1 MQVSMDLYMSTIMF
15 SVVAAVI
22 AVCLLVALIYVP
34 EVSKYSYA
42 ILTLEVG
49 LLCVIVYAVIELYR
63 YEKTIQQFNRNI
75 STTILSTSSCPLFYT
90 LGSNQMCVNSNVTP
104 THVYSFLNPG
114 DATNLPNISL
124 KDFDKKNA
132 RDACKTLYGVH
143 SNVPWVD
150 LRTKCEGL

>member
-49 LLCVIVYAVIELYR
+49 LLGVIVYAVLELYR
-63 YEKTIQQFNRNI
+63 YEKRIQQFNRNI
-75 STTILSTSSCPLFYT
+75 STTILSTSSCPVFYT
-90 LGSNQMCVNSNVTP
+90 MGSNQTCVNSNVTP
-104 THVYSFLNPG
+104 THVYSFVNPG
-114 DATNLPNISL
+114 GDVLPNISL
-124 KDFDKKNA
+124 KDFDKKNV
-132 RDACKTLYGVH
+132 RDACRTLYGIH

-150 LRTKCEGL
+150 LRTKCEVL